1 MPINMEAPMASTSI
15 LSFSAQGERAPASS
29 TSKSMSVSRIR
40 PGIFQ
45 GDDHDHDYDD
55 HDHDHGDDYDDFV
68 CENLGWKHS
77 TGQHKNEEQQLKH
90 CPNFSGRTGT
100 KI

>member
-1 MPINMEAPMASTSI
+1 M
-15 LSFSAQGERAPASS
+15 
-29 TSKSMSVSRIR
+29 SRIR

-90 CPNFSGRTGT
+90 CPNSSVIKKYGGNINSYNRTKYGKYAQKNLGKAST
-100 KI
+100 TM